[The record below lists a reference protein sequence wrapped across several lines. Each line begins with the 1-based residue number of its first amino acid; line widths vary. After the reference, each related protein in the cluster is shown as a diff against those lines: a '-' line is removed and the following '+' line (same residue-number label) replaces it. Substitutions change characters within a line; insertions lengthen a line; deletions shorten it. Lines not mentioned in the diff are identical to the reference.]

1 MFANFRSKFLGAA
14 VVAAVL
20 VGSVA
25 GPANAAAPEDAGVQ
39 FAVLPAIYLDSAVGP
54 MWIVYWWKAGDQA
67 SSWANRDS
75 HNCGHGP
82 LGKAYAYQLQ
92 RELIHSGYN
101 AVVVPEN
108 GE

>member
-1 MFANFRSKFLGAA
+1 MFANFRTMFLGAA
-14 VVAAVL
+14 VFGAGL
-20 VGSVA
+20 VGMVSS
-25 GPANAAAPEDAGVQ
+25 PANAAAADDEATQV
-39 FAVLPAIYLDSAVGP
+39 AVLPAIYLDAEAGP
-54 MWIVYWWKAGDQA
+54 LWIVYWWKAGDQV
-67 SSWANRDS
+67 SSVNRAS

-92 RELIHSGYN
+92 RELIHAGYN